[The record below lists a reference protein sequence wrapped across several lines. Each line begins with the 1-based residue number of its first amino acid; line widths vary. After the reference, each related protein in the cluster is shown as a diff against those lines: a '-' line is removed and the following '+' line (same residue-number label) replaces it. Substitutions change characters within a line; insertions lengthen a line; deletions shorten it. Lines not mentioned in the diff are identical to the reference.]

1 MFLFL
6 SGKFAEFDTIMR
18 SDPENLKQMVA
29 KVTSWLIRS
38 RWRKAQW
45 GALSVIKLKNK
56 IKWRAEQVTRGFI
69 IHAHLKSVF
78 EKEEQY

>member
-1 MFLFL
+1 
-6 SGKFAEFDTIMR
+6 MR

-45 GALSVIKLKNK
+45 AALSVIKLKNK
-56 IKWRAEQVTRGFI
+56 IIWRADQVGF
-69 IHAHLKSVF
+69 
-78 EKEEQY
+78 E